1 MKKSLDR
8 TFLNYGIRQEDMQL
22 IESACQSEGID
33 AEWLKDYILKPF
45 HEERNNQNE
54 SSLEEKKVTKIL
66 SRRLS
71 KKLRSNETEAYLHR
85 EL

>member
-45 HEERNNQNE
+45 HEERI
-54 SSLEEKKVTKIL
+54 TKMSQVL
-66 SRRLS
+66 RKRR
-71 KKLRSNETEAYLHR
+71 
-85 EL
+85 

>member
-33 AEWLKDYILKPF
+33 ADWMKDCILKPF
-45 HEERNNQNE
+45 HDERNNQNE
-54 SSLEEKKVTKIL
+54 AELEDKKVMRIL
-66 SRRLS
+66 
-71 KKLRSNETEAYLHR
+71 KKALKEIRKP
-85 EL
+85 

>member
-22 IESACQSEGID
+22 VESACQSEGID

-54 SSLEEKKVTKIL
+54 TTLEDKKVTRIL
-66 SRRLS
+66 
-71 KKLRSNETEAYLHR
+71 KKALKEIGKS
-85 EL
+85 

>member
-45 HEERNNQNE
+45 HEERNNPQIRN
-54 SSLEEKKVTKIL
+54 L
-66 SRRLS
+66 
-71 KKLRSNETEAYLHR
+71 
-85 EL
+85 

>member
-33 AEWLKDYILKPF
+33 AEWLKDYI
-45 HEERNNQNE
+45 
-54 SSLEEKKVTKIL
+54 SLSMKNVITKM
-66 SRRLS
+66 SQV
-71 KKLRSNETEAYLHR
+71 LRKR
-85 EL
+85 K

>member
-8 TFLNYGIRQEDMQL
+8 TFLNYGIRQEDTQL

-45 HEERNNQNE
+45 QGERNNQNE
-54 SSLEEKKVTKIL
+54 SRLAEKKVTRIL
-66 SRRLS
+66 
-71 KKLRSNETEAYLHR
+71 KKAIK
-85 EL
+85 

>member
-45 HEERNNQNE
+45 HEERNNQM
-54 SSLEEKKVTKIL
+54 SQVLRK
-66 SRRLS
+66 RR
-71 KKLRSNETEAYLHR
+71 
-85 EL
+85 

>member
-33 AEWLKDYILKPF
+33 ADWFKDCILKPF
-45 HEERNNQNE
+45 HDERNNQNE
-54 SSLEEKKVTKIL
+54 PNLEDKKVTRIL
-66 SRRLS
+66 
-71 KKLRSNETEAYLHR
+71 KKALKEIKKS
-85 EL
+85 